1 VERTLDLCGPLGP
14 EEREQEMDEGTD
26 AGQVRSEAPRD
37 AVDRIEHAL
46 GDWRGQVDGLLV
58 QLNLASMD
66 LREEFAKQLGV
77 VQNAGLAVRPGLEK
91 MRDDLTAG
99 LMAPRD
105 TVGEVLHDLQR
116 AIDAAKKVVERRE
129 AS

>member
-1 VERTLDLCGPLGP
+1 MGEV
-14 EEREQEMDEGTD
+14 TD
-26 AGQVRSEAPRD
+26 AAEAGSEAPRD
-37 AVDRIEHAL
+37 AVDRIERAL
-46 GDWRGQVDGLLV
+46 SQWRGQVDELLV

-66 LREEFAKQLGV
+66 LRDEFAKQLAV
-77 VQNAGLAVRPGLEK
+77 AQNAGLAVRPGLEK
-91 MRDDLTAG
+91 IRDDVTAG

-116 AIDAAKKVVERRE
+116 AIDAAKSVVERRQ